1 MMGIG
6 TYNANSLQVKVKLM
20 WLSDVCMLLKGTVKI
35 TRAGAVAA
43 ARQADK
49 RNKQVIFKKF
59 RPFTNFIYG
68 INNMRVGNAKD
79 LDGVIPMYDLI
90 EYSDSYS
97 KTSGNLW

>member
-49 RNKQVIFKKF
+49 RNKQVIF
-59 RPFTNFIYG
+59 TIHH
-68 INNMRVGNAKD
+68 
-79 LDGVIPMYDLI
+79 
-90 EYSDSYS
+90 S
-97 KTSGNLW
+97 